1 MEKQIMTTRM
11 SLTDADERFGL
22 GVRRGFVPTAEPVSD
37 TEVTPFGLT
46 LRTAPIPRNVV
57 ILTHPG
63 EGGLTMAT
71 ESVTEQSTDGQDEG
85 DTRYDTA
92 NDI

>member
-1 MEKQIMTTRM
+1 MQTTRM

-37 TEVTPFGLT
+37 TDVTPFGLT
-46 LRTAPIPRNVV
+46 LRTAPAPRNVV
-57 ILTHPG
+57 LVTSV
-63 EGGLTMAT
+63 GGGITMAT

-85 DTRYDTA
+85 DTRYDVA

>member
-1 MEKQIMTTRM
+1 MTTRM

-37 TEVTPFGLT
+37 TETTPFGLT
-46 LRTAPIPRNVV
+46 LRTDPAPRNVV
-57 ILTHPG
+57 VLRTG
-63 EGGLTMAT
+63 TGATLAT

-85 DTRYDTA
+85 DTRFDVA

>member
-1 MEKQIMTTRM
+1 M
-11 SLTDADERFGL
+11 SFTDADERFGL
-22 GVRRGFVPTAEPVSD
+22 GVRRGFVPTTEPVSD

-57 ILTHPG
+57 VLTQLR
-63 EGGLTMAT
+63 EGGMTMAT

>member
-1 MEKQIMTTRM
+1 MTTRM

-37 TEVTPFGLT
+37 TENTPFGLT
-46 LRTAPIPRNVV
+46 LRTAPAPRNVV
-57 ILTHPG
+57 VLRTG
-63 EGGLTMAT
+63 SGVTMAT

-85 DTRYDTA
+85 DTRFDVA

>member
-1 MEKQIMTTRM
+1 MTTRM

-46 LRTAPIPRNVV
+46 LRTAPAPHNVV
-57 ILTHPG
+57 LVTF
-63 EGGLTMAT
+63 GGITMAT
-71 ESVTEQSTDGQDEG
+71 ESMTSQSTDGNDEG
-85 DTRYDTA
+85 DTRYDVA

>member
-1 MEKQIMTTRM
+1 MM
-11 SLTDADERFGL
+11 SITDADERFGL
-22 GVRRGFVPTAEPVSD
+22 GIRRGFVPTAEPVSD

-46 LRTAPIPRNVV
+46 LRTCPNPRDVV
-57 ILTHPG
+57 LVTSVDGI
-63 EGGLTMAT
+63 TMAT

>member
-1 MEKQIMTTRM
+1 MTTRM
-11 SLTDADERFGL
+11 SLADADERFGL

-37 TEVTPFGLT
+37 TDSTPFGLT
-46 LRTAPIPRNVV
+46 LRTAPAPRNVV
-57 ILTHPG
+57 VLRTG
-63 EGGLTMAT
+63 SGATMAT

-85 DTRYDTA
+85 DTRFDVA